1 MHRSLHLFFAAELEA
16 LPNIPRTINK
26 PETNLKQS
34 ARFVIVDP
42 FNISALLAN
51 RLPIIEGK
59 REEFRRT
66 GVRIL
71 LPRGAEQTQMARALR
86 PVNGVI

>member
-59 REEFRRT
+59 REEGGT

-71 LPRGAEQTQMARALR
+71 LPRGAEQTRMPRALR
-86 PVNGVI
+86 QVNGVI